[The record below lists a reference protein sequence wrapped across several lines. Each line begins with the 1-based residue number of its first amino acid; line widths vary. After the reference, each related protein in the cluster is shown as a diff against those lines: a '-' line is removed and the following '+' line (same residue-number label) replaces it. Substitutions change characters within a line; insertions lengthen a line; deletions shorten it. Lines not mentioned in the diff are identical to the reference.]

1 MCLQHTVGTWGLTG
15 LDRLLC
21 FMIVQE
27 LQNFT
32 SFLVLRVLKDK
43 MCMDLFN
50 KLSTELEPVTSLISN
65 VSQFCVVLYNI
76 QPNSCNLHVFKY
88 DI

>member
-1 MCLQHTVGTWGLTG
+1 MLLCLQHTVGTWGLTG

-21 FMIVQE
+21 FKIVQE

-32 SFLVLRVLKDK
+32 RFLVLRVLKDK
-43 MCMDLFN
+43 TYMDLFN

-65 VSQFCVVLYNI
+65 VAWFCVVLSPASSVMS
-76 QPNSCNLHVFKY
+76 QGSV
-88 DI
+88 